1 MTIRSRG
8 LKGVASLGLAALV
21 CAALASCSAVTPS
34 DEQAAGSS
42 PDLEVTLASVSDSS
56 PVTGPSI
63 TLSATVRNA
72 GGGASEATT
81 LRYYRSADAAITK
94 TDMEVG
100 TDAVAELAASG
111 TGRESVE

>member
-1 MTIRSRG
+1 MLLT
-8 LKGVASLGLAALV
+8 
-21 CAALASCSAVTPS
+21 
-34 DEQAAGSS
+34 AGSS